1 MSFDLS
7 EFIRME
13 LTKQNI
19 KAVDLANA
27 LNKTPS
33 YISKMLKNNIVPD
46 YEDLKIIAKKLNI
59 NYPFLLFQIGILDE
73 ADIKHIIAC
82 NTLKGYL
89 GELLKVNSMDEKRTD
104 IFINFLESNKDSME
118 NNLTD
123 ELLNKVRD
131 TLGEEFIFP
140 DYINPYTKD
149 SYYGFKKLRN
159 LRLASGE
166 YVRSQFKK
174 LPLYTSID
182 NLGEVTE
189 KEMGFDFTLLKEE
202 IAADSEV
209 VWFKPD
215 DKEYCY
221 LINIGQYEDKE
232 KILFKR
238 GGELYIGKYNYKEK
252 TMVLTDI
259 LNTVTREEES
269 TPIISTDTSSVKIFG
284 KVLFEFKVG

>member
-13 LTKQNI
+13 LAKQNI

-27 LNKTPS
+27 LDKTPS
-33 YISKMLKNNIVPD
+33 YISKMLKNNIIPD
-46 YEDLKIIAKKLNI
+46 YKDLKIIAQKLNI

-166 YVRSQFKK
+166 YVRSRFKK

-202 IAADSEV
+202 IARDSEV
-209 VWFKPD
+209 VWLKPD
-215 DKEYCY
+215 DMEYCY

-232 KILFKR
+232 KILFKK
-238 GGELYIGKYNYKEK
+238 GGDLYIGKYNYQEK

-259 LNTVTREEES
+259 LNAVTREEEGA
-269 TPIISTDTSSVKIFG
+269 PIISTDTSSVKIFG